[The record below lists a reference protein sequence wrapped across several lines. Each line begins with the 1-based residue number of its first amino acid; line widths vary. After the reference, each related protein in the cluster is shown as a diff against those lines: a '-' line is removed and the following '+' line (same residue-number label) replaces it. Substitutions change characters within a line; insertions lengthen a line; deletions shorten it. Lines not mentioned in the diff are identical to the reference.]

1 MRPNLEQEYPR
12 RSTSRSAIPT
22 YQPREKASASA
33 FHGVIDGF
41 ADQLDSITLANTQAT
56 GTYFA
61 QVTPE
66 SGALLLLNGQEVV
79 GALTVTGTHA
89 SNAYGV
95 SNNPDGSITVAPLGF
110 VPTS

>member
-1 MRPNLEQEYPR
+1 MR
-12 RSTSRSAIPT
+12 RSP
-22 YQPREKASASA
+22 

-41 ADQLDSITLANTQAT
+41 TDVHDSITLASTQAT
-56 GTYFA
+56 GAYFA
-61 QVTPE
+61 QVTPDA
-66 SGALLLLNGQEVV
+66 GALLLLNGQEVV

-95 SNNPDGSITVAPLGF
+95 VNNGDGSATVAPLGF